1 MNGSVLLDTNI
12 LIAFFAQDS
21 AVLQNLQAAD
31 AFFIPSIVLGE
42 LYFGAMKSSQQTD
55 NLKRIDD
62 LPTTAW

>member
-12 LIAFFAQDS
+12 LIAFFAQDL